1 MKNILLLALLPFFA
15 VPASA
20 LDLGSLVKSAAG
32 ETSAN
37 AALKE
42 KQTAM
47 VSAYTESKQDLLKGY
62 SLVMEALGRDR
73 LSKEANEALKTVV
86 SRKSEMTAEEV
97 SKLSNGI
104 AEKAETSMLK
114 DVPAQVSDDLKKK
127 YAEGLDYF
135 KRALEGELNAGKQAL
150 EIAEE
155 TKRLM
160 ASGTTVERIELA
172 KSFEPTITLA
182 KTIPSDISAL
192 KKNVS
197 SLVELGKSK
206 GIDIPNALMS
216 LLNK

>member
-20 LDLGSLVKSAAG
+20 LDLSSLVKSAAG

-47 VSAYTESKQDLLKGY
+47 VSTYTESKQDLLKGY

-73 LSKEANEALKTVV
+73 LSKEANEALKTVA
-86 SRKSEMTAEEV
+86 SRKSEITADEV